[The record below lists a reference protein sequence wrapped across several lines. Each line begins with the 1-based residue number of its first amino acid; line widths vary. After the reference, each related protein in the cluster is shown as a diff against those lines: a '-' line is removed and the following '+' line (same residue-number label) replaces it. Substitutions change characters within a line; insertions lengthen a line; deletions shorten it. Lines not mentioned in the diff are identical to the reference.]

1 MSLPEFSTRYPVTIA
16 MATFAVVLLGWISLD
31 GLGTDLLPNV
41 DTPVIT
47 VDVKVPG
54 KSPQEMEERYT
65 RRLERDIST
74 VSGVDRVYS
83 ITRTGQAVV
92 VAEFNWDTD
101 MNFAL
106 LDVQKRMGTYG
117 TDDEIQTL
125 DVTQEDPQALP
136 VARIAVTSVDYADLD
151 ELFGAVDT
159 LVKPR
164 LEALDGVASAEIEG
178 DAEKEIRVIL
188 DPYLLE
194 AFGLTDSTVVQQI
207 QQANQ
212 DVSGG
217 RLEEGDQSYQVK
229 GLDRL
234 ADITEIENLSHDQ
247 PDESCQQ

>member
-1 MSLPEFSTRYPVTIA
+1 M
-16 MATFAVVLLGWISLD
+16 
-31 GLGTDLLPNV
+31 
-41 DTPVIT
+41 
-47 VDVKVPG
+47 
-54 KSPQEMEERYT
+54 
-65 RRLERDIST
+65 
-74 VSGVDRVYS
+74 
-83 ITRTGQAVV
+83 
-92 VAEFNWDTD
+92 
-101 MNFAL
+101 
-106 LDVQKRMGTYG
+106 
-117 TDDEIQTL
+117 
-125 DVTQEDPQALP
+125 
-136 VARIAVTSVDYADLD
+136 TSVDYADLD

-229 GLDRL
+229 GLGRL
-234 ADITEIENLSHDQ
+234 TDITEIENLIVGQ
-247 PDESCQQ
+247 RAGAVEESGAAAEAGAGTATEGTLRVPVQVKDVGRVILEYSERETIVRLNGVECLGIAIYKEADASTVGVVQTVLADMDLSLIHI